1 MAIRIEQGPES
12 TVAELVRLAEEK
24 GGRVMADVATN
35 LISIVML
42 VSSTRCW
49 EVLYC
54 CFSLVRQAQEGIGA
68 EKVNDISNLQSAI
81 SNLQTPSIIVDFLDE
96 SINYKTKRICTR
108 SRLSRA
114 SPLVRAALPTSG
126 TIHFSGSQGSFS
138 AQRPGAHGYAR
149 NIYLGTKFERR

>member
-1 MAIRIEQGPES
+1 MAYRTNYDLVLLTYKYDIR
-12 TVAELVRLAEEK
+12 
-24 GGRVMADVATN
+24 
-35 LISIVML
+35 
-42 VSSTRCW
+42 
-49 EVLYC
+49 
-54 CFSLVRQAQEGIGA
+54 
-68 EKVNDISNLQSAI
+68 
-81 SNLQTPSIIVDFLDE
+81 
-96 SINYKTKRICTR
+96 TKRICTR